1 MCINTCNFTLMKYLM
16 PTFFSLREAHR
27 DPKKRR
33 GGLYFQLC
41 FEKTSLV
48 AKRHKNEQLHV

>member
-1 MCINTCNFTLMKYLM
+1 MKYLM

-27 DPKKRR
+27 DQKKRR